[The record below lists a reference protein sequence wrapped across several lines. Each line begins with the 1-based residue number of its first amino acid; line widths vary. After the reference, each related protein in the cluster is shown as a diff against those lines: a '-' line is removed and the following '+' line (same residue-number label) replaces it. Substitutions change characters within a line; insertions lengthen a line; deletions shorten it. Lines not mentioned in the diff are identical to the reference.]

1 MTAGKGR
8 LVNDGHIKGQLVNDG
23 HSKGQLVND
32 GHSKGQLVN
41 DGHKF
46 DSFWGHSP
54 TFTALYS
61 SCPTQI
67 RIVPLPHP
75 TARPP
80 QLPGS
85 PDHPNQPKQDCKTT
99 AFRCYHCIAENY
111 FLLSRKSE
119 AEHQGCLVKC
129 LVSTVSSCKTL
140 LV

>member
-61 SCPTQI
+61 SPLWRWRSRDCATLGSDSATEEGNMALIPT
-67 RIVPLPHP
+67 V
-75 TARPP
+75 
-80 QLPGS
+80 
-85 PDHPNQPKQDCKTT
+85 
-99 AFRCYHCIAENY
+99 F
-111 FLLSRKSE
+111 
-119 AEHQGCLVKC
+119 
-129 LVSTVSSCKTL
+129 
-140 LV
+140 